1 MISGLHIG
9 SHFRKLLNGKL
20 PPLALIAVML
30 LPLLFGGLF
39 VWSYWDPLGNMN
51 KIPVALVNSDEGAEG
66 PDGDEIHA
74 GDEVTEKLL
83 EIEPMNFVE
92 VSPEDA
98 RQGIADGTYYL
109 GVEIPKDFSEASVS
123 VNSDDP
129 HPAKINVTLNN
140 TNGFIPTMLGNQVTR
155 VMTSVISETVG
166 QQISRQ
172 LFVGFNT
179 IGDGMEQAA
188 DGADQLHD
196 GTGKAVEGGGKLG
209 DGAGQLNDGLQQ
221 AREKTPELVDGI
233 TQLDDGAHQLDSG
246 ANRLN
251 DGLGQASDGADEL
264 ANGMGRLRDGVNTL
278 GAGAAAV
285 SAGVD
290 KVTGIGAQL
299 EEIQAA
305 NQRFNASIDKAIADL
320 ENVGGPAARD
330 LVKRLRQLQDEA
342 GISVVDPQ
350 TQQMIDTA
358 LDPNTIAQLSQLR
371 EGAAKLADELNNPA
385 AQFVTGINDAAD
397 GAQRLSDALHLLHDG
412 SGELVAGTARL
423 TDGTSKLVVG
433 ARTLADGTTKLADG
447 SEQLV
452 VGMDELNDGLV
463 QLDSGS
469 GELALRIN
477 EGAEQVPSFE
487 GSKLDKASD
496 VAGAPVRMDNAGDEL
511 TTFGQGLSPFFL
523 SLSLWFGGLILFMIF
538 NPISRRAIDSGTNPA
553 RVVMGSWIPAVLVGL
568 VQAFNLWAVQYFL
581 LDVNPEHP
589 FQMLLSLGFIAA
601 VFNTVILAIY
611 SLFGP
616 SVGRLIT
623 MVLMSLQLVA
633 SNGLYPP
640 EVQPK
645 FIQWAHSWDPMRFS
659 VDLMRHTLFG
669 TSPGDNRVAV
679 AMTVLGALSVAAF
692 LLAMLGF
699 WKDRV
704 LREKDIHPEL
714 DV

>member
-1 MISGLHIG
+1 M
-9 SHFRKLLNGKL
+9 
-20 PPLALIAVML
+20 
-30 LPLLFGGLF
+30 
-39 VWSYWDPLGNMN
+39 
-51 KIPVALVNSDEGAEG
+51 ALVNSDEGAEG
-66 PDGDEIHA
+66 PDGEEIHA
-74 GDEVTEKLL
+74 GDQVVDKLL
-83 EIEPMNFVE
+83 EQEPMNFVE
-92 VSPEDA
+92 VSPEEA
-98 RQGIADGTYYL
+98 RQGIAEGKFYL
-109 GVEIPKDFSEASVS
+109 GVEIPKDFSESTVS
-123 VNSDDP
+123 VNSDHP

-140 TNGFIPTMLGNQVTR
+140 TNGFIPTMLSNQVTR
-155 VMTSVISETVG
+155 IMTAVIGETVG
-166 QQISRQ
+166 EQISRQ

-179 IGDGMEQAA
+179 IGDGMTKAA

-196 GTGKAVEGGGKLG
+196 ATGKAKDGGEKLG

-221 AREKTPELVDGI
+221 AKDKTPELVDGI
-233 TQLDDGAHQLDSG
+233 EQLDDGAHELDNG

-264 ANGMGRLRDGVNTL
+264 ADGMGRLRDGTNAL

-290 KVTGIGAQL
+290 KVTGISDQL
-299 EEIQAA
+299 AAIQAENERINGA
-305 NQRFNASIDKAIADL
+305 IDQAIADL

-330 LVKRLRQLQDEA
+330 LVDRLRAAQDEA

-350 TQQMIDTA
+350 TQEMIDTA
-358 LDPNTIAQLSQLR
+358 LDPKTVDQLKQLR
-371 EGAAKLADELNNPA
+371 EGAEQLANELNNPA

-412 SGELVAGTARL
+412 SGQLVAGTARL
-423 TDGTSKLVVG
+423 TDGTEQLVVG
-433 ARTLADGTTKLADG
+433 ARTLADG

-452 VGMDELNDGLV
+452 VGVDQLNDGLV

-477 EGAEQVPSFE
+477 EGADQVPSFE
-487 GSKLDKASD
+487 GSKLDEASD
-496 VAGAPVRMDNAGDEL
+496 VAGAPVRLQNTGDSL

-523 SLSLWFGGLILFMIF
+523 SLSLWFGGLILFMVF

-568 VQAFNLWAVQYFL
+568 VQAFNLWVVQDFVL
-581 LDVNPEHP
+581 KVDPVHP
-589 FQMLLSLGFIAA
+589 FQMLLALGFIAT
-601 VFNTVILAIY
+601 VFNTAILAIY
-611 SLFGP
+611 ALFGP

-645 FIQWAHSWDPMRFS
+645 FIQWVHSWDPMRYS
-659 VDLMRHTLFG
+659 G
-669 TSPGDNRVAV
+669 T
-679 AMTVLGALSVAAF
+679 
-692 LLAMLGF
+692 
-699 WKDRV
+699 
-704 LREKDIHPEL
+704 
-714 DV
+714 

>member
-39 VWSYWDPLGNMN
+39 VWSYWDPLGNLN

-66 PDGDEIHA
+66 PDGEEIHA
-74 GDEVTEKLL
+74 GDQVAEKLL

-92 VSPEDA
+92 VSAEDA
-98 RQGIADGTYYL
+98 RQGIAEGKYYL
-109 GVEIPKDFSEASVS
+109 GVEIPKDFSESSVS
-123 VNSDDP
+123 VNSDHP

-155 VMTSVISETVG
+155 VMTSVIGETVG
-166 QQISRQ
+166 EQISRQ
-172 LFVGFNT
+172 LFMGFNT
-179 IGDGMEQAA
+179 IGDGMDKAA

-196 GTGKAVEGGGKLG
+196 GAGKAKDGGEQIG
-209 DGAGQLNDGLQQ
+209 DGAGKLNDGLQQ
-221 AREKTPELVDGI
+221 AKDKTPELVDGI
-233 TQLDDGAHQLDSG
+233 EQLDDGATDLDDG

-251 DGLGQASDGADEL
+251 DGLGEASDGADEL
-264 ANGMGRLRDGVNTL
+264 ADGMGRLRDGVNTL

-290 KVTGIGAQL
+290 KVTGIGDTL

-305 NQRFNASIDKAIADL
+305 NDRLNSSIDQAISDL
-320 ENVGGPAARD
+320 ENVGGPAARG
-330 LVKRLRQLQDEA
+330 LVDRLRQIQDDA
-342 GISVVDPQ
+342 GISVVDPE
-350 TQQMIDTA
+350 TQEMIDTA
-358 LDPNTIAQLSQLR
+358 LDPATIDQLKELR
-371 EGAAKLADELNNPA
+371 DGAAQLADELNNPA

-412 SGELVAGTARL
+412 SGQLVAGTARL

-433 ARTLADGTTKLADG
+433 ARTLADGTTQLADG

-463 QLDSGS
+463 QLDDGS
-469 GELALRIN
+469 GELALKIT
-477 EGAEQVPSFE
+477 EGSEQVPSFE
-487 GSKLDKASD
+487 GSKLDEAAD
-496 VAGAPVRMDNAGDEL
+496 VAGAPVRMQNTGDDL

-568 VQAFNLWAVQYFL
+568 VQAFNLWAVQHFV
-581 LDVNPEHP
+581 LDVNPQHP
-589 FQMLLSLGFIAA
+589 FQMLLALGFIAA
-601 VFNTVILAIY
+601 VFNTAILAIY

-640 EVQPK
+640 EVQPD
-645 FIQWAHSWDPMRFS
+645 FIQWVHSWDPMRFS

-669 TSPGDNRVAV
+669 TLPGDNRVGIAV
-679 AMTVLGALSVAAF
+679 AVLGALGVASF

-699 WKDRV
+699 WKERV
-704 LREKDIHPEL
+704 LMEKDIHPEL